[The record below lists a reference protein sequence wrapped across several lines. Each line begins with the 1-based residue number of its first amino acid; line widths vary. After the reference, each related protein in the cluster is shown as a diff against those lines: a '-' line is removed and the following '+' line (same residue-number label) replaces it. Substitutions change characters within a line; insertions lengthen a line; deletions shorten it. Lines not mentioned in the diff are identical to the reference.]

1 MCPFESQSKHEC
13 DNICFLFPPLA
24 GTWEQ
29 KFPKEMTHY
38 RNFRVNERS
47 SVRVPMMSNKG
58 NYLAAADHELECDVL
73 QVGGENFAELFCLT
87 MTTQLL
93 NVFRPTQCEI
103 WACSDAHKARAPFKA
118 QSLRIEKL

>member
-1 MCPFESQSKHEC
+1 MTIFVA
-13 DNICFLFPPLA
+13 FFTVA

-58 NYLAAADHELECDVL
+58 NYLVAADHELECDVL
-73 QVGGENFAELFCLT
+73 QVGSGNFSELFKP
-87 MTTQLL
+87 
-93 NVFRPTQCEI
+93 NNDNAVF
-103 WACSDAHKARAPFKA
+103 
-118 QSLRIEKL
+118 